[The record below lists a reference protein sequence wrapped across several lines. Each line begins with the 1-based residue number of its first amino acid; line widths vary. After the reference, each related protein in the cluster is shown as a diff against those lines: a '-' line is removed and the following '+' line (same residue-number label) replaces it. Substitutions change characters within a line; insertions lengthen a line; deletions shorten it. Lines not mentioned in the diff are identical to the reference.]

1 MGKGV
6 VCAHFSRTGAASL
19 SWTLII
25 MGSLVDFAACSGPA
39 QCLPLFSFPLQLSV
53 PKKRDSFTLNQ
64 LQLVSEN
71 QGNLDCTGGSVS
83 FHGEKNLNKRVK
95 KMRHKGASSGNVLGT
110 FEHFLQHPKSHLWL
124 ALMS

>member
-6 VCAHFSRTGAASL
+6 VCAHLSPAGPASL
-19 SWTLII
+19 TWALSI

-71 QGNLDCTGGSVS
+71 QGKFECTGGSVS
-83 FHGEKNLNKRVK
+83 FHREKNLNKRV
-95 KMRHKGASSGNVLGT
+95 
-110 FEHFLQHPKSHLWL
+110 
-124 ALMS
+124 